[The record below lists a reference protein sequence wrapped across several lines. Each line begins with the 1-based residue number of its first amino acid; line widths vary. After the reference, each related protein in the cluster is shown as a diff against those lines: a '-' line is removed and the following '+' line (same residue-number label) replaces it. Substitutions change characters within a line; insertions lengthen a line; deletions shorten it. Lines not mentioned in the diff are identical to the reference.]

1 MERALIIGGTG
12 FVGRCLVNCIK
23 QETGWD
29 IYAADLPGTDCADC
43 RVPLYSLDITEEKSV
58 TDLLQTVKP
67 DYIFHLAA
75 QSSVGLSWK
84 KPGLTIDINIKGAV
98 HVLEAAR
105 SCPRKPRILLI
116 GSSEEYGAADKVPIG
131 EDCRA
136 NPGNLYA
143 VTKLCQNHIGRLYAG
158 AYGLDIILTR
168 SFNHIGPGQGDTFAA
183 SDFCRQA
190 AEIELGMRPPVIY
203 AGNLEAQRDFT
214 DVRDV
219 ARAYVLLM
227 RRGQR
232 GETYNVGS
240 GRSVPISAV
249 LEKILALSGVKA
261 EIKTDAGKFRPL
273 DVPAVRADIRKI
285 TEACGWVPS
294 IPLEKSLSDMLD
306 YWREVLT
313 LRV

>member
-1 MERALIIGGTG
+1 MERALIIGGAG
-12 FVGRCLVNCIK
+12 FVGRCLINCIK
-23 QETGWD
+23 EEAGWD
-29 IYAADLPGTDCADC
+29 VYAADRPGAACPDGRA
-43 RVPLYSLDITEEKSV
+43 PLYGLDITEEKSV
-58 TDLLQTVKP
+58 SDLLQTVKP

-84 KPGLTIDINIKGAV
+84 NPGLTIDVNIKGAV

-105 SCPRKPRILLI
+105 SCPGKPRVLLI
-116 GSSEEYGAADKVPIG
+116 GSSEEYGAAENVPTG

-136 NPGNLYA
+136 NPDNLYA

-158 AYGLDIILTR
+158 AYGLDIIMTR
-168 SFNHIGPGQGDTFAA
+168 SFNHIGPGQSDAFAA

-190 AEIELGMRPPVIY
+190 AEIQLGMRPPVMY
-203 AGNLEAQRDFT
+203 VGNLAARRDFT

-240 GRSVPISAV
+240 GVSVSLSAV
-249 LEKILALSGVKA
+249 LEKILALSGVKV
-261 EIKTDAGKFRPL
+261 EIKTDPEKFRPL
-273 DVPAVRADIRKI
+273 DVPAVQADISKI
-285 TEACGWVPS
+285 TTACGWVPGIS
-294 IPLEKSLSDMLD
+294 LEKTLSDMLD
-306 YWREVLT
+306 YWRDVL
-313 LRV
+313 LSR